1 MVGVMRLAILLMI
14 AGALLPAQ
22 VRIVTKGDGFQLEK
36 AGQPYYIKG
45 AGGTWRMDLLAAAG
59 GNSCRT
65 WSSPT
70 KQLLDEAQK
79 NGLTIL
85 AGLGVGKPR
94 QGFDYRDTARVEAQ
108 REKARQTVR
117 ALKGHPALLMWALGN
132 ETELNATPEQ
142 RLMIWKEVE
151 QLARIVKQEDPDHP
165 VITVIAGVGKSNLTE
180 IAEHCPTLDA
190 VGVNAY
196 GGMLRLP
203 EALAA
208 QGWKKPWLVTEFGPR
223 GHWEVAKTEW
233 GMPIE
238 DTSTE
243 KAAFY
248 EKAYAHAVSG
258 QPRCL
263 GSYVFLWGQKQ
274 EKTHTW
280 YGMFLPDGTPLDTVD
295 AISHSWTGQWP
306 KDRAPRITGITV
318 NQSEG
323 LLRCSVQAE
332 DPEGGALQLE
342 WDLRK
347 DVSDNPSTGGDR
359 EEGTAVLAKA
369 SGAAAELKLPAAPGN
384 YRVFVYARDGSGK
397 AATANRAVR
406 VVAN

>member
-1 MVGVMRLAILLMI
+1 MI
-14 AGALLPAQ
+14 AGAVLPAQ
-22 VRIVTKGDGFQLEK
+22 IRIVAKGDGFQLEK
-36 AGQPYYIKG
+36 SGQPYYIKG

-65 WSSPT
+65 WDAPT
-70 KQLLDEAQK
+70 KELLNEAQR

-85 AGLGVGKPR
+85 AGLTVGKPR
-94 QGFDYRDTARVEAQ
+94 QGFDYGDKARVQSQ

-117 ALKGHPALLMWALGN
+117 AFKGHPALLMWALGN
-132 ETELNATPEQ
+132 ETELNTTPDQ
-142 RLMIWKEVE
+142 RLLIWKEVE
-151 QLARIVKQEDPDHP
+151 QLASIVKQEDPDHP
-165 VITVIAGVGKSNLTE
+165 VITVIAGVGKSNLVD

-223 GHWEVAKTEW
+223 GHWEVAKTVW

-243 KAAFY
+243 KAEFY
-248 EKAYAHAVSG
+248 EKAYAHSVAG

-318 NQSEG
+318 MQQKG
-323 LLRCSVQAE
+323 VVQCSVQAE
-332 DPEGGALQLE
+332 DPEGGPLKLD
-342 WDLRK
+342 WDLRR
-347 DVSDNPSTGGDR
+347 DVSNNPSTGGDR
-359 EEGTAVLAKA
+359 EDSTAVLTKA
-369 SGAAAELKLPAAPGN
+369 SGAAVEMKLPGAPGN
-384 YRVFVYARDGSGK
+384 YRVFVYAKDSGGK

-406 VVAN
+406 VVPE

>member
-1 MVGVMRLAILLMI
+1 
-14 AGALLPAQ
+14 
-22 VRIVTKGDGFQLEK
+22 
-36 AGQPYYIKG
+36 
-45 AGGTWRMDLLAAAG
+45 
-59 GNSCRT
+59 
-65 WSSPT
+65 
-70 KQLLDEAQK
+70 
-79 NGLTIL
+79 
-85 AGLGVGKPR
+85 VGKPR
-94 QGFDYRDTARVEAQ
+94 QGFDYRDAAKVQAQ
-108 REKARQTVR
+108 RDRARQAVR
-117 ALKGHPALLMWALGN
+117 SLKGHPALLMWALGN
-132 ETELNATPEQ
+132 EMELRASAGE
-142 RLMIWKEVE
+142 RLMIWKEVQ

-165 VITVIAGVGKSNLTE
+165 VITVIAGAGQSTLAE
-180 IAEHCPTLDA
+180 LAEHCPTLDA

-196 GGMLRLP
+196 GGMLKLP

-233 GMPIE
+233 GVPIE

-295 AISHSWTGQWP
+295 AIGHSWTGRWP
-306 KDRAPRITGITV
+306 KDRAPRINSIVVTQAG
-318 NQSEG
+318 G
-323 LLRCSVQAE
+323 LLQCTAQAE
-332 DPEGGALQLE
+332 DPEGGPLKLK

-359 EEGTAVLAKA
+359 EESTSVLAQA
-369 SGAAAELKLPAAPGN
+369 SGAAVTLKTPASPGN
-384 YRVFVYARDGSGK
+384 YRVFVYARDGGGR

-406 VVAN
+406 VTPK

>member
-1 MVGVMRLAILLMI
+1 MVGVMKLVFLLMI
-14 AGALLPAQ
+14 AGGVLPAQ
-22 VRIVTKGDGFQLEK
+22 VRIMASGNGFQLER
-36 AGQPYYIKG
+36 GGRPYYIKG

-65 WSSPT
+65 WGAPT
-70 KQLLDEAQK
+70 RELLDEAQK
-79 NGLTIL
+79 HGLTIL
-85 AGLGVGKPR
+85 AGLNVGKPR
-94 QGFDYRDTARVEAQ
+94 QGFDYNDKARVTAQ

-165 VITVIAGVGKSNLTE
+165 VITVIAGAGKSNLVDL
-180 IAEHCPTLDA
+180 AEHCPTLDA

-248 EKAYAHAVSG
+248 EKAYAHAVAG

-318 NQSEG
+318 TQTKG
-323 LLRCSVQAE
+323 RLQCSVQAA
-332 DPEGGALQLE
+332 DPEGGPLKLE
-342 WDLRK
+342 WDLRQ
-347 DVSDNPSTGGDR
+347 DVSNNPSTGGDR
-359 EEGTAVLAKA
+359 EESTAVLAQA
-369 SGAAAELKLPAAPGN
+369 SGSTTELKLPAAPGN

-406 VVAN
+406 VVPE